1 MRSLPSYV
9 SAGLLASSLLLPSL
23 ASAQAPAQAAPPAP
37 AAATALEPAANVS
50 FVDPRLLAV
59 GAGAVVGIVAF
70 NVLTAPLGIVPLAGG
85 ALEAVPYSVALGSRL
100 IAGAAGAVGAIAAN
114 YGYDLWTGTKSDYR
128 YLVTLGAG
136 ALAGVAVGNYFA
148 MGILGTPPYYVGSGA
163 ADLAGTM
170 ASTAAQAASRVYV
183 IGSAVL
189 GAWAADYIY
198 HR

>member
-9 SAGLLASSLLLPSL
+9 SAGLLAATLVLPPLSG
-23 ASAQAPAQAAPPAP
+23 AQAAAQ
-37 AAATALEPAANVS
+37 AGATPLEPSTTTS

-100 IAGAAGAVGAIAAN
+100 IAGAAGGAGAIAAN
-114 YGYDLWTGTKSDYR
+114 YAYDLWTGTKSDYR

-136 ALAGVAVGNYFA
+136 ALAGVAAGNYLA
-148 MGILGTPPYYVGSGA
+148 MGMLGAPPYYVGSGA
-163 ADLAGTM
+163 VDLAGTM

-189 GAWAADYIY
+189 GAWAADFIY